1 VGEAKREPFAS
12 DTKLDPVFSPLAIT
26 MKSWLRLTLITV
38 TVGGGF
44 TGVAL
49 TLQLFL
55 RPSQPL
61 AYYLLMLAFLALFA
75 FITVSGLVFVHNPQR
90 TDLLIVALG
99 LQIPWVSSPVI
110 AYKLAAGFQVC
121 IALIAG
127 RFAGGFRLGSD
138 FQINVFQR
146 LPWGAGVNL
155 FALALLVLLL
165 RAERMTHK
173 ALQPTAAT
181 LGNATM
187 ASNTVSSTS
196 ATPPSGGGC

>member
-1 VGEAKREPFAS
+1 
-12 DTKLDPVFSPLAIT
+12 
-26 MKSWLRLTLITV
+26 MKSWLRLTLITL

-49 TLQLFL
+49 TLQLLL

-61 AYYLLMLAFLALFA
+61 AYYLLMVAFLALFA

-99 LQIPWVSSPVI
+99 LQVPWVSSPII
-110 AYKLAAGFQVC
+110 AYRLAAGFQVSV
-121 IALIAG
+121 ALIGG

-138 FQINVFQR
+138 FQINVFQL
-146 LPWGAGVNL
+146 LPWGAGVNM

-165 RAERMTHK
+165 RSTRMPDN
-173 ALQPTAAT
+173 ALQPTVAT
-181 LGNATM
+181 LG
-187 ASNTVSSTS
+187 TS
-196 ATPPSGGGC
+196 AAAGNTPSPTSAAPPSGGGR

>member
-1 VGEAKREPFAS
+1 
-12 DTKLDPVFSPLAIT
+12 

-49 TLQLFL
+49 TLQLLL

-61 AYYLLMLAFLALFA
+61 AYYLLMVAFLALFA

-90 TDLLIVALG
+90 TDLLIVALA
-99 LQIPWVSSPVI
+99 LQIPWVSSPI
-110 AYKLAAGFQVC
+110 ITYRLAGGFQVSV
-121 IALIAG
+121 ALIGG

-138 FQINVFQR
+138 FQINVFQL

-165 RAERMTHK
+165 RSTRMPDK
-173 ALQPTAAT
+173 ALQPTAT
-181 LGNATM
+181 LGNSA
-187 ASNTVSSTS
+187 AAGNTLSPTS
-196 ATPPSGGGC
+196 ATPPPDCGR

>member
-1 VGEAKREPFAS
+1 
-12 DTKLDPVFSPLAIT
+12 

-75 FITVSGLVFVHNPQR
+75 FITVSGLVFVQNPQR
-90 TDLLIVALG
+90 ADLLIVSLG
-99 LQIPWVSSPVI
+99 LQIPWVSSPII

-121 IALIAG
+121 IALIGG

-165 RAERMTHK
+165 QATRVPYK
-173 ALQPTAAT
+173 AFQPTSAA
-181 LGNATM
+181 LGNSAA
-187 ASNTVSSTS
+187 ASNTLSPTST
-196 ATPPSGGGC
+196 TPPSEAAPKHQTK